1 VPAVLT
7 VALVT
12 AFAAACSP
20 GTGGGASRHGAVSA
34 APFLRGALTGSG
46 STFQLAFQVRAIAR
60 FRSVQP
66 GITVDYVGSG
76 SGQGRA
82 DLASGVDDYA
92 GSDTAPIPASE
103 LANFKGR
110 TVLYFPVIIGPITV
124 SYNLP
129 GISNLR
135 LSGPVIAGMFQGDI
149 TKWNDPA
156 IAADN
161 PGVRLPATAIT
172 IVHRTDSSGTTQN
185 FTQFLV
191 DAAPQV
197 WKLGSSSVIN
207 WPASSR
213 AAAGSDGMASIVKKT
228 PGAVGYVDLADAKAA
243 GLIYASI
250 RNRAGRYV
258 VPSPT
263 SASAAASQVGVRPD
277 LTFSAIW
284 ASGVGSYPITYQSW
298 ALVYARQPNATDAK
312 LLLAWLGYLLGDG
325 QTLLVGLNYA
335 PLPSNIDQLAA
346 RQLSKI
352 AS

>member
-1 VPAVLT
+1 M
-7 VALVT
+7 VAMVT

-20 GTGGGASRHGAVSA
+20 GTGTGASRHGMVSA
-34 APFLRGALTGSG
+34 APFLTGALTGSG
-46 STFQLAFQVRAIAR
+46 STFQLAFEVQAIAR

-76 SGQGRA
+76 SGQGRT

-103 LANFKGR
+103 LASFTGR

-161 PGVRLPATAIT
+161 PGIRLPDTAIT

-197 WKLGSSSVIN
+197 WKLGTNSVIN
-207 WPASSR
+207 WPASSHG
-213 AAAGSDGMASIVKKT
+213 AAGSAGVASIVKKT

-250 RNRAGRYV
+250 RNRAGRYI

-263 SASAAASQVGVRPD
+263 SASAAASQVVVRPD

-284 ASGVGSYPITYQSW
+284 APGVGSYPITYQSW
-298 ALVYARQPNATDAK
+298 ALVYARQPTATDAK

-352 AS
+352 TS